1 MSVKD
6 VVTDEVKDK
15 IIEVRTRIKESNT
28 DAILKKALSTVDTVD
43 GLNQLNGTKS
53 KQVISVGTG
62 SIRVLVLAILSIRQ
76 LLGK

>member
-6 VVTDEVKDK
+6 AVTDEVTDK
-15 IIEVRTRIKESNT
+15 IIEVHTRIKESNT

-53 KQVISVGTG
+53 KKVVSAVTG
-62 SIRVLVLAILSIRQ
+62 SIRLVLGAVVSIRK

>member
-1 MSVKD
+1 MGIKDKVKD
-6 VVTDEVKDK
+6 EVTDK

-43 GLNQLNGTKS
+43 GLNTLNGTKS
-53 KQVISVGTG
+53 KKVISVGTG